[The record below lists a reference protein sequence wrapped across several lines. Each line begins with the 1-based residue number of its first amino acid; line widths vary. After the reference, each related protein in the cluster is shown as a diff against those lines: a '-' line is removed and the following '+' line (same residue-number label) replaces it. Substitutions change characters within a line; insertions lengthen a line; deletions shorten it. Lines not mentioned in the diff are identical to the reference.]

1 MDLLDLFVRITAK
14 DETSEGVESA
24 SQNIIGKLA
33 GAAKTAAKALA
44 GMWAVKK
51 VVDFGKAA
59 FESYAQYEQLV
70 GGVDKL
76 FGDASDKLQQYAQQA
91 YATAGMSANEYM
103 QQATLF
109 SAALINSL
117 GGDTAKAADQA
128 DVAMRAISDNVN
140 TFGSDIES
148 VTGAFQGFAKGQYN
162 MLDNLRLGYDGT
174 KTEMERLIA
183 DAEEYASKMSSMS
196 FEEFS
201 DSMKEAGLSASEL
214 RQRYDRLTES
224 TDLSIDSYSDVISA
238 IEIIQEKQNIA
249 GTTAREAMGT
259 IEGSLNMT
267 KAAWQNLVTEFGK
280 PDADI
285 GARVSDM
292 IMAVFGQNGEGGLAR
307 NVVKEVRVIA
317 GNMVNALRDGI
328 SYATDWLVTNGP
340 SMLGD
345 AMQSVGD
352 ALERAWTALLD
363 FRTDFNLVD
372 ALFGEDGS
380 SGVVGKVTDFLS
392 NIGATIADNWPYIK
406 DQILNLWDEAVAT
419 FETFL
424 PQAYEAM
431 GRLLVMVGTA
441 IVENGPEIAAQVGD
455 MLLNALSA
463 VGKLVGFAITT
474 GAKFFGG
481 LVKGTSEEG
490 KALRKWF
497 ADFFPDGLLKGL
509 GDFATFLLDAGK
521 ALIDGLLDGI
531 GDVAPQVEQAIRDAF
546 QVVIDFFGGVAQ
558 FLSDPIGAIKS
569 GLSALGGAFS
579 GTEDSVEGSMS
590 GVEGSVGKAM
600 DSAKS
605 DMASYNKVRLNNKK
619 ATATV
624 SGNAVDGTGKTKVGD
639 MVDQIGKLQSKTV
652 YVKATGNA
660 VDGTSKSNLEATKR
674 AIDNLRDK
682 TITVTTN
689 RKNTGAPAG
698 AGGSAWGGIA
708 YHATGGIKVANRWGQ
723 GVPLD
728 VEHRVGER
736 GAEAIVP
743 LTSRYG
749 GDFARLMGQEAA
761 KYMGGPS
768 YHLHIGNIEY
778 NTDEAMDKAIDN
790 WFAVAA
796 RRAGQYGIA

>member
-1 MDLLDLFVRITAK
+1 MDLLDLFVRITAR

-91 YATAGMSANEYM
+91 YATSGMSANEYM
-103 QQATLF
+103 QQATSF

-140 TFGSDIES
+140 TFGSDMES

-162 MLDNLRLGYDGT
+162 MLDNLRLGYGGT

-183 DAEEYASKMSSMS
+183 DANEYA
-196 FEEFS
+196 
-201 DSMKEAGLSASEL
+201 AANGQAA
-214 RQRYDRLTES
+214 
-224 TDLSIDSYSDVISA
+224 DLSIDSFSDIVTA
-238 IEIIQEKQNIA
+238 IELIQEKQGIA
-249 GTTAREAMGT
+249 ETTAHEALGT

-307 NVVKEVRVIA
+307 NVVNEVRVIA
-317 GNMVNALRDGI
+317 SNMVNALKDGI
-328 SYATDWLVTNGP
+328 SYATDWLVANGP
-340 SMLGD
+340 SMLGE

-481 LVKGTSEEG
+481 LVTGTSEEG
-490 KALRKWF
+490 KALHQWF

-546 QVVIDFFGGVAQ
+546 QVVLDFFGGVAQ

-698 AGGSAWGGIA
+698 ASGSAWGGIA

-728 VEHRVGER
+728 IEHRVGER

-749 GDFARLMGQEAA
+749 GEFARLMGQEAA

-778 NTDEAMDKAIDN
+778 NTDEAMDRAIDN